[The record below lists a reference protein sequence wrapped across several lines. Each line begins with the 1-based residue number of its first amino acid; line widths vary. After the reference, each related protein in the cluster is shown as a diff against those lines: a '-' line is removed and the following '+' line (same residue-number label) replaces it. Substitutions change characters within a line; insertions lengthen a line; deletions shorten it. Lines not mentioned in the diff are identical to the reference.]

1 MWCQLLAGFVPVV
14 FRNVIVVPT
23 ARGSLHLMLIIARKS
38 LGASS
43 DPFRR
48 FGWRPLISGPR
59 PLFGLSLNKSAA
71 IDVMPAST
79 CLAEVLITVHTL
91 MKTVAEGAHGG
102 AMASI
107 TSSTFNYAVLAA
119 TYSALARFFNN
130 FGFRVARFVP
140 GEGVS
145 INVHLSFLGG
155 EIRKE
160 ITAWDFEA

>member
-1 MWCQLLAGFVPVV
+1 MS
-14 FRNVIVVPT
+14 I
-23 ARGSLHLMLIIARKS
+23 
-38 LGASS
+38 
-43 DPFRR
+43 
-48 FGWRPLISGPR
+48 
-59 PLFGLSLNKSAA
+59 
-71 IDVMPAST
+71 ST
-79 CLAEVLITVHTL
+79 CLTEVL
-91 MKTVAEGAHGG
+91 VAIHAPVEAMTKCAHGG

-155 EIRKE
+155 DIRKE